1 MQENT
6 PVRAPRPRPAPRPP
20 AAPAQEGE
28 RRPSWRL
35 ITDGF
40 TGAAPQPLPAGIG
53 PDPPRVSG
61 RGVTR
66 RGRGGGGT
74 RSRGRAG
81 NTHSAR
87 HELVKSRAELLPA
100 GPHGSAGAATE
111 RPGRSPGGK
120 GHGRGP
126 WQPSG
131 SPRLLQLGGGFWA
144 PSAPLQPRSLLP
156 GLPRAPGGCGEPRR
170 ERTGTPKAPPSRSP
184 AGEDRTVPRAAGG
197 SGTARARPV
206 TPECG
211 KVQS

>member
-1 MQENT
+1 M
-6 PVRAPRPRPAPRPP
+6 RAPRPRPAPRPP

-87 HELVKSRAELLPA
+87 HELVKSRAQLLPA
-100 GPHGSAGAATE
+100 EPTAAQGQRQSGLAGHQGERDTGGAPGSPRDPPGCSSSGAAFGLPLPLSSPLPFSRGCPERPEAAGSPGENGQGPQRLLRAGALRGRTE
-111 RPGRSPGGK
+111 LSPGLPEAPARPEPGRSHRSVGK
-120 GHGRGP
+120 C
-126 WQPSG
+126 
-131 SPRLLQLGGGFWA
+131 
-144 PSAPLQPRSLLP
+144 
-156 GLPRAPGGCGEPRR
+156 RAN
-170 ERTGTPKAPPSRSP
+170 A
-184 AGEDRTVPRAAGG
+184 
-197 SGTARARPV
+197 
-206 TPECG
+206 
-211 KVQS
+211 